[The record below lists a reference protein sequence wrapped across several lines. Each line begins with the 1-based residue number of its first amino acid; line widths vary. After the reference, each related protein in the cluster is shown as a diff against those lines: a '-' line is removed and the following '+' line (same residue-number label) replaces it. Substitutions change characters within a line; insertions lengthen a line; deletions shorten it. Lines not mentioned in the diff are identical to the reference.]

1 MNTGCNPSDMPN
13 IALLNNQAHR
23 TLRVQPGAAARYGDN
38 QRFVPVIVGEFPHL
52 AVHYPILLTKDQDT
66 GAFFIG
72 AMLGFDEGENLFL
85 DARGM
90 ETYRPLNLQRG
101 PFFTAGNEIAIDL
114 DSPRIDEGGRPLFT
128 ESGEPTQYM
137 QSIMALFRD
146 LKPGLEVTKT
156 FVQTLVSLKLI
167 EPIDIDLAFDDGS
180 RRNLTGLYAINQA
193 SLRALAEDSVLDLFR
208 RDYLQLIYL
217 MIASLKQVP
226 VLARRKN
233 NALLTASA
241 TLQGV

>member
-1 MNTGCNPSDMPN
+1 MPN
-13 IALLNNQAHR
+13 IAVLNNEAHR
-23 TLRVQPGAAARYGDN
+23 TLRVQAGAAARYGDN

-101 PFFTAGNEIAIDL
+101 PFFTAGNEVAIDL
-114 DSPRIDEGGRPLFT
+114 DNPRINEGGKPLFT
-128 ESGEPTQYM
+128 ETGEPTQYL
-137 QSIMALFRD
+137 QGIMALFRD
-146 LKPGLEVTKT
+146 LKPGLDVTKT

-180 RRNLTGLYAINQA
+180 RRNLTGLYTINQNA
-193 SLRALAEDSVLDLFR
+193 LRALSDAVVLDLFR
-208 RDYLQLIYL
+208 RDYLQAIYL

-233 NALLTASA
+233 NALLKASA
-241 TLQGV
+241 ALAGA

>member
-1 MNTGCNPSDMPN
+1 MPN
-13 IALLNNQAHR
+13 IAILNNEAHR
-23 TLRVQPGAAARYGDN
+23 TLRVQAGAAARYGDN

-52 AVHYPILLTKDQDT
+52 AVHYPILMTKDQDT

-101 PFFTAGNEIAIDL
+101 PFFTAGNEVAIDL
-114 DSPRIDEGGRPLFT
+114 DSPRLNEGGQPLFT
-128 ESGEPTQYM
+128 DTGEPTQYL

-146 LKPGLEVTKT
+146 LKPGLEMTKA
-156 FVQTLVSLKLI
+156 FVQTLAGLKLI

-180 RRNLTGLYAINQA
+180 RRNLTGLYTINQNA
-193 SLRALAEDSVLDLFR
+193 LRGLPDAHVLDLFR
-208 RDYLQLIYL
+208 RDYLQAIYL
-217 MIASLKQVP
+217 MIGSLKQVP
-226 VLARRKN
+226 ALARRKN
-233 NALLTASA
+233 NALLKASA
-241 TLQGV
+241 ALAGA

>member
-1 MNTGCNPSDMPN
+1 MPN
-13 IALLNNQAHR
+13 IAVLNNEAHR
-23 TLRVQPGAAARYGDN
+23 TLRVQAGAAARYGDN

-52 AVHYPILLTKDQDT
+52 AVYYPILLTKDQDT

-101 PFFTAGNEIAIDL
+101 PFFTAGNEVAIDL
-114 DSPRIDEGGRPLFT
+114 DNPRINEGGKPLFT
-128 ESGEPTQYM
+128 ETGEPTQYL
-137 QSIMALFRD
+137 QGIMALFRD
-146 LKPGLEVTKT
+146 LKPGLDVTKT
-156 FVQTLVSLKLI
+156 FVQTLVNLKLI

-180 RRNLTGLYAINQA
+180 RRNLTGLYTINQNA
-193 SLRALAEDSVLDLFR
+193 LRALSDAVVLDLFR
-208 RDYLQLIYL
+208 RDYLQAIYL

-233 NALLTASA
+233 NALLKASA
-241 TLQGV
+241 ALAGA

>member
-1 MNTGCNPSDMPN
+1 MPN
-13 IALLNNQAHR
+13 IAVLNNEAHR
-23 TLRVQPGAAARYGDN
+23 TLRVQAGAAARYGDN
-38 QRFVPVIVGEFPHL
+38 QRFVPVIVGEFPYL
-52 AVHYPILLTKDQDT
+52 AVHYPILITKDQDT

-90 ETYRPLNLQRG
+90 ESYRPLNLQRG
-101 PFFTAGNEIAIDL
+101 PFFTAGNEVAIDL
-114 DSPRIDEGGRPLFT
+114 DSPRIDEGGKPLFT
-128 ESGEPTQYM
+128 ETGEPTQYL

-180 RRNLTGLYAINQA
+180 RRNLTGLYTINQA

-233 NALLTASA
+233 NALLKASA